1 MNNERRNLLLLAV
14 AALLLY
20 WLGNWMI
27 PVTDPV
33 ETNYTQTAKEM
44 LAAGDF
50 ISPCIFGNY
59 WYDKPIFFYWE
70 LIAAFGLFGVNDFA
84 ARMASGIFGVI
95 GVVMTYFFARRAYD
109 ERTGLWSA
117 LILGT
122 SFGYWLVAK
131 TVITDM
137 TLFVFFNA
145 VLVFFYLAY
154 TGKNKNLYYLCYIAA
169 GLAVLTKGP
178 IGILLPGFIVTLY
191 ICLRRDFAAVK
202 DMKPLGFLLFFAVT
216 LLWYGPMIAMHGKD
230 FIDNFLGVHNV
241 LRATQ
246 SEHPMWDVWWYYSAL
261 FFLVFLPWSFTLPV
275 VIYKYLKQRQ
285 WPALDPAKLF
295 LLVWA
300 LSIYV
305 FYQLMATKYTT
316 YTLPASLPIAV
327 LAARFLAERTAIARR
342 VLVVWSAALV
352 LLTFFVAAPV
362 VTYQGYSAW
371 DVAAALKERVLPGD
385 LVINCGDYKVS
396 IPYYSDLNVY
406 QAETAEEIERK
417 RPDGKSWKAK
427 NVMPFIDI
435 SQIPTDRRVYLIVQ
449 NRFYNRFAQVFN
461 PAEWEKLGE
470 FPNHRL
476 YVREAKEK

>member
-1 MNNERRNLLLLAV
+1 MNNERRNLLLLAT

-50 ISPCIFGNY
+50 ISPRIFGNY

-202 DMKPLGFLLFFAVT
+202 DMKPLGFFLFFAVT

-246 SEHPMWDVWWYYSAL
+246 SEHPMWDVWWYYGAL
-261 FFLVFLPWSFTLPV
+261 FFLVFLPWSFTLPM
-275 VIYKYLKQRQ
+275 VIYKYVKQRQ
-285 WPALDPAKLF
+285 WPALDPTKLF

-327 LAARFLAERTAIARR
+327 LAARFLTERAAIARR

-352 LLTFFVAAPV
+352 LLTFFVAVPV
-362 VTYQGYSAW
+362 VSYQGYSGW

-435 SQIPTDRRVYLIVQ
+435 ARLPTDRRVYLIVQ
-449 NRFYNRFAQVFN
+449 NRFYNRFAQVFD

-476 YVREAKEK
+476 YMREAKEK